1 MLKKNSIYSSIQ
13 ELNLKEKELLLLLVK
28 KGQLEFTPIEISR
41 EIGVTNRTVINRLY
55 KLEKYSFVEPVLVNE
70 RIRSY
75 KLTELTNNNSG
86 LIEECIQ
93 GNTDTD
99 VIVTKRTIIKGS
111 AESILEELIL
121 EGYSGRRL
129 LEEFSRRI
137 DSYSFDI
144 KSILSKAKEELKDVN
159 FGEETSYERIPERND
174 KEYKRSI
181 WDAAIGLQAVDGL
194 KPSKYLRNLAEENIA
209 GQKTYDEVNKE
220 LIKEY
225 GAGKTRQKEADIV
238 ALRIAQILETSD
250 FIMSPALLLSI
261 HEYLFDGILE
271 DESIGKFRKY
281 NIRKKETILLGDS
294 VRYADQLI
302 IKPQLNQIF
311 DDERSYSYSYP
322 MNENDIDHLSGFTS
336 KLWQTHPFAEGN
348 TRTTAVF
355 IKLYLKSLGYEV
367 NNEPFKFNS
376 DYYRNALVRSCYE
389 SSAYNSEP
397 TNKFLN
403 LFYMNL
409 LNASDNKLDSFD
421 LFISN
426 DDE

>member
-41 EIGVTNRTVINRLY
+41 EIGATNRTVINRLY
-55 KLEKYSFVEPVLVNE
+55 KLEKYSFVEPVLVKE

-159 FGEETSYERIPERND
+159 FGEETSYEIIPESND

-261 HEYLFDGILE
+261 HEYLFDGIIE

-355 IKLYLKSLGYEV
+355 IELYLKSLGYEV

-389 SSAYNSEP
+389 STAYNSEP

-403 LFYMNL
+403 RFYMNL

>member
-55 KLEKYSFVEPVLVNE
+55 KLEKYSFVEPVLVKE

-137 DSYSFDI
+137 DTYSFDI

-159 FGEETSYERIPERND
+159 FGEETSYERIPESND

-355 IKLYLKSLGYEV
+355 IELYLKSLGYEV

-389 SSAYNSEP
+389 SAAYNSEP

>member
-55 KLEKYSFVEPVLVNE
+55 KLEKYSFVEPVLVKE

-129 LEEFSRRI
+129 LEEFNRRI

-159 FGEETSYERIPERND
+159 FGEETSYERVPESND

-355 IKLYLKSLGYEV
+355 IELYLKSLGYEV

-389 SSAYNSEP
+389 SAAYNSEP

>member
-348 TRTTAVF
+348 TRTIAVF
-355 IKLYLKSLGYEV
+355 IELYLKSLGYEV

>member
-55 KLEKYSFVEPVLVNE
+55 KLEKYSFVEPVLVKE

-159 FGEETSYERIPERND
+159 FGEETSYERIPESND

-209 GQKTYDEVNKE
+209 GQKTYNEVNKE

-281 NIRKKETILLGDS
+281 NIRKKETILFYKNVS
-294 VRYADQLI
+294 RQ
-302 IKPQLNQIF
+302 
-311 DDERSYSYSYP
+311 
-322 MNENDIDHLSGFTS
+322 ENL
-336 KLWQTHPFAEGN
+336 
-348 TRTTAVF
+348 
-355 IKLYLKSLGYEV
+355 
-367 NNEPFKFNS
+367 
-376 DYYRNALVRSCYE
+376 
-389 SSAYNSEP
+389 SAYCRDDRAR
-397 TNKFLN
+397 T
-403 LFYMNL
+403 
-409 LNASDNKLDSFD
+409 DD
-421 LFISN
+421 LCN
-426 DDE
+426 VTATL

>member
-55 KLEKYSFVEPVLVNE
+55 KLEKYSFVEPVLVKE